1 MFSCDKTNIYRK
13 VSIVITLFCS
23 PFCISRI
30 TYYLMISLQYMHL
43 VKLNDTLLNLLHIS
57 FYGHMIK
64 FSAVRKLGKEHGPC
78 RISGAIQVRLSVG
91 EVPPSTNDIG
101 IARSSSPGK
110 IWRSLYMCNNPK
122 YFNELVRMRSHR
134 F

>member
-1 MFSCDKTNIYRK
+1 
-13 VSIVITLFCS
+13 
-23 PFCISRI
+23 
-30 TYYLMISLQYMHL
+30 MISLQYMHL

-101 IARSSSPGK
+101 IARSSSHGK

-122 YFNELVRMRSHR
+122 
-134 F
+134 